1 MKNTAF
7 EMENIL
13 DDIKA
18 EKLNF
23 EDIAVEAIQAVQRYQ
38 KQNKTKKN
46 RASMTFRIVLNDL
59 KYV

>member
-1 MKNTAF
+1 
-7 EMENIL
+7 MENIL

-38 KQNKTKKN
+38 KQNKTKTEKGIIDFQDN
-46 RASMTFRIVLNDL
+46 I
-59 KYV
+59 K

>member
-1 MKNTAF
+1 
-7 EMENIL
+7 MENIL

-46 RASMTFRIVLNDL
+46 RASMTSRIVLNDL